1 MKKSVIITRIFC
13 ALALV
18 SLFITSCAS
27 DNNDEFPFITI
38 EGEETEHTHEHT
50 EYIIVISASA
60 SGEISQKARLLA
72 NKINERTG
80 AAVSLAHDD
89 RQISPSDGTHLIYIG
104 NVDALAVTKKISQM
118 RSLDYTCRAFE
129 NYTIIGGKG
138 DGATLTAIDRF
149 VNEILPLSTEQRLI
163 PEGGGFDFAGKYE
176 VESLFIDGVSLGDF
190 SISVDSVSDT
200 AAVDVAYSLR
210 DKISED
216 YGYWIDIRIGS
227 IKSTENYIRVL
238 TDLNCRSG
246 RGVLERNEKII
257 TLKAADRT
265 GLSRVADNFIKQL
278 SSAGVSGNLNPSI
291 PKNLYIPYG
300 NTECTVAATVMELL
314 PALSSPLAATSIK
327 NSIEVFSPD
336 MILFGETD
344 DKVRQILSDSLNS
357 YTDLGSSG
365 GRVFGVRDMTATR
378 LAGTVVSGAMCDA
391 FLIRYGE
398 LEFVLIYVSGGT
410 GGEATIDIEHL
421 LGENPLPV
429 VALSYTQPSTRVTFR
444 GGSYFECIT
453 KQEGT
458 LYGKGTRYSCY
469 ADVSRLSVVVDS
481 WANSYGFNAITV
493 SIP

>member
-1 MKKSVIITRIFC
+1 MTLKKSVIFTKILC
-13 ALALV
+13 VLALV
-18 SLFITSCAS
+18 AIFITSCTS
-27 DNNDEFPFITI
+27 KNNEEFPFVTI
-38 EGEETEHTHEHT
+38 GGEETEHTHEHT
-50 EYIIVISASA
+50 EYIIVIPASA

-80 AAVSLAHDD
+80 AAVALAHDD

-118 RSLDYTCRAFE
+118 RSLD
-129 NYTIIGGKG
+129 
-138 DGATLTAIDRF
+138 GATLTAIDRF
-149 VNEILPLSTEQRLI
+149 VNEILPLSTAQRLI

-216 YGYWIDIRIGS
+216 FGYWLDIRIGS
-227 IKSTENYIRVL
+227 IKNAENYIRVL

-336 MILFGETD
+336 VVLFGETD